1 MYEKL
6 LKKTTAVVHLCAFEF
21 NIISNTGSYL
31 FSNKR
36 QSSVNYLDT
45 Q

>member
-6 LKKTTAVVHLCAFEF
+6 LKKTAVVRLCAFES
-21 NIISNTGSYL
+21 NIISNTDSYL